1 MASVY
6 VIALIVIGAIVLA
19 VFQSRRAKSRLGQ
32 TRSVGRDQTFAHSPV
47 LQDMAQPQ
55 GNRADTMNYIAAHV
69 VADVVSSSVDQPNGA
84 VQEYDMLDP
93 HYVKKPE
100 QPS

>member
-1 MASVY
+1 
-6 VIALIVIGAIVLA
+6 
-19 VFQSRRAKSRLGQ
+19 
-32 TRSVGRDQTFAHSPV
+32 
-47 LQDMAQPQ
+47 
-55 GNRADTMNYIAAHV
+55 MNYIAAHV